1 MAIACA
7 PALINDNNTQAGD
20 TTMIRSPI
28 NTAVAALL
36 ILAATSARA
45 EVLHMDITTG
55 DPNFAASFG
64 GLSFDLDTAAATYVT
79 GTGGCNLGCVTPD
92 IYTTFDAT
100 GGISNASLIWNGVD
114 YSLQSSLIYLDWEGG
129 LAFDV
134 GMQLTFNNGTS
145 FDSQDQWM
153 SVGPGSYSYFDY
165 NPSQVLASAVPAA
178 YNKFIVAGYLDVEGQ
193 PIFDNNWTASTTP
206 VPEPGTLALLT
217 VGLAGLAVS
226 RRRIKG

>member
-1 MAIACA
+1 
-7 PALINDNNTQAGD
+7 
-20 TTMIRSPI
+20 MIRSPI
-28 NTAVAALL
+28 NTAMAALL
-36 ILAATSARA
+36 ILGATSARA

-55 DPNFAASFG
+55 NPNFASSFG

-79 GTGGCNLGCVTPD
+79 ATGGCNFGCVTPD

-100 GGISNASLIWNGVD
+100 GGISNASLTWNGVD

-134 GMQLTFNNGTS
+134 GMHLTFNNGTS

-153 SVGPGSYSYFDY
+153 SGGGSPYSYLDY

-178 YNKFIVAGYLDVEGQ
+178 YNKFIVAGFLDVEGQ
-193 PIFDNNWTASTTP
+193 PIFDTNWTANTTP
-206 VPEPGTLALLT
+206 VPEPGTFALFA
-217 VGLAGLAVS
+217 VGLAGVAVIK
-226 RRRIKG
+226 RRARA

>member
-1 MAIACA
+1 
-7 PALINDNNTQAGD
+7 
-20 TTMIRSPI
+20 MIRSPV
-28 NTAVAALL
+28 NTAVAAFL
-36 ILAATSARA
+36 ILGATSARA

-55 DPNFAASFG
+55 DPNFASSFG

-79 GTGGCNLGCVTPD
+79 GTGGCNFGCVTPD

-114 YSLQSSLIYLDWEGG
+114 YGLQSSLIYLDWEGG

-134 GMQLTFNNGTS
+134 GMHLTFNNGTS

-153 SVGPGSYSYFDY
+153 SGGPGSYSYFDY

-178 YNKFIVAGYLDVEGQ
+178 YNKFIVAGFLDVEGQ
-193 PIFDNNWTASTTP
+193 PTFDTNWTAKTTP
-206 VPEPGTLALLT
+206 VPEPGALALLT
-217 VGLAGLAVS
+217 VSLAGLVAA
-226 RRRIKG
+226 RRRIKCRPATISCTAPITSSTAQLD